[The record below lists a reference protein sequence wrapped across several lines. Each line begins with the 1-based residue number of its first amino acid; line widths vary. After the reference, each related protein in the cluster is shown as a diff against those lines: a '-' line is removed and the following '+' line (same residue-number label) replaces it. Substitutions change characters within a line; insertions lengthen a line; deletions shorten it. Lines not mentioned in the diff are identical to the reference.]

1 MNRLRRIL
9 ASLLTIAILLSPVS
23 ALAAEGLFR
32 VPDFITEIESEA
44 FSGVD
49 VSNGVFIPN
58 ACTSIA
64 PDAFS
69 NPETLDV
76 YGFTGSAAES
86 YASQTGANFH
96 AVDIENVTVSAP
108 AWASPDRE
116 ITFSA
121 DYAST
126 SDATVRFEISK
137 DGKIIHATSASAE
150 KTAGYTFTKGG
161 EYTIT
166 AIVENA
172 FGSVRKTHETPV
184 TVANR
189 IKTNEEIFYLAVG
202 QSADLVSEEETREVT
217 LSASGLI
224 VSGTTVTAETLGA
237 FIVTAKAETAEGTVY
252 TDIPV
257 EVIIPAS
264 SVTITAEK
272 AHVLENH
279 TVQLTASVLPENAT
293 YQHVT
298 WSIDNGEIAKIDQN
312 GLLTGLKKGRVT
324 VFAASGNIEGAYEI
338 RVEKAVSSFE
348 IAPAADMPAV
358 PCTGMRFTL
367 TAVASPADADNPTCS
382 FESLTPEIASVDFF
396 TGVVT
401 CLREGEARIKATAN
415 DLGGAT
421 GEYTFIVSP
430 GVTDITFASV
440 PGILR
445 AGETFRLELSVLP
458 ENAGDKTINYASSNE
473 KAVTVTDTGLLT
485 AVNPGYAVITVK
497 AGNGFEKKI
506 SVTVQTPVT
515 SVTTVL
521 DALYLNPGM
530 TADPIG
536 NFVFVKPENAT
547 DRTLTWSSDNGLVA
561 TVDKDTGR
569 ITAVSD
575 GTCTIKGVAH
585 NGKTVS
591 FTVNVVSD
599 KPVIKKLALD
609 HTYGALNVGNT
620 AVLTPKADTNN
631 KYTGGKWYSDHPEV
645 IDIVSVS
652 AKNEATI
659 KALSAGSCTIYAV
672 STSGI
677 STKCTIVVNPIIVK
691 NIYLNAESV
700 SLNVSD
706 SFPLAATFY
715 PENATATT
723 LTWTSSNESVASVDE
738 NGLIRALCGGSA
750 VITATTEDGISAVC
764 RVTVVTIPMTSAEM
778 TQDEI
783 TVYAGES
790 GYPAYTVEPENATP
804 ASFFWRSSDTNV
816 VSVSSMTGEM
826 KYLKAGSA
834 VVSGTALDG
843 SGINIALT
851 VNVIVV
857 PITSLTANAESISLL
872 PGETFALHTRVLPT
886 NASFASPV
894 FACSDETI
902 ASVTPDGLVTA
913 VSKGSTEITV
923 TVGKDDYIHTLVIPV
938 TVEPVNDVTYR
949 ALIMGQF
956 TVPATDGYLPF
967 ANNGTKGFA
976 DAISRSS
983 IDGNRYQ
990 VTRIL
995 GSPTPGAIRSAISRM
1010 ASQADENDVTVIF
1023 FLTHGTNDGN
1033 EGYVMRTNSG
1043 IDIESLDMINALKEI
1058 SGNVVFVLCTCHSGR
1073 ILFTSGANALKSAG
1087 GSYEG
1092 RNGKGHLSILCS
1104 STSTNSSFYNINDE
1118 KISYDF
1124 YTYSVTR
1131 GLGWDMLNDC
1141 AIGSM
1146 LADANGDGKITVSE
1160 LASYSRGATQRAISS
1175 FIQLNGTANFSG
1187 HAAQFPS
1194 WQIAEG
1200 HEDLVIF
1207 EK

>member
-69 NPETLDV
+69 NPETLDI

-86 YASQTGANFH
+86 YASQTGAVFH

-108 AWASPDRE
+108 AWASPDRAV
-116 ITFSA
+116 TFSA
-121 DYAST
+121 DYLTAG
-126 SDATVRFEISK
+126 DATVRFEISK
-137 DGKIIHATSASAE
+137 DGKIIHTTSASAE

-172 FGSVRKTHETPV
+172 FGSIRKTLETPL

-202 QSADLVSEEETREVT
+202 QSADLISDEETREVT

-224 VSGTTVTAETLGA
+224 VSGTTVTAETLGK
-237 FIVTAKAETAEGTVY
+237 FTVTAKAETAEGTVY

-264 SVTITAEK
+264 SVTLTAEK

-279 TVQLTASVLPENAT
+279 SVQLTASVLPTDAT
-293 YQHVT
+293 YQDVT
-298 WSIDNGEIAKIDQN
+298 WSVDHPEIAKIDQN
-312 GLLTGLKKGRVT
+312 GLLTGLKKGKVT
-324 VFAASGNIEGAYEI
+324 VFATSGNVEGAYEI
-338 RVEKAVSSFE
+338 RVDRAVSSFE
-348 IAPAADMPAV
+348 IVPASDMPTV
-358 PCTGMRFTL
+358 PYTGMRFTL
-367 TAVASPADADNPTCS
+367 TAAANPEDANNPTCS
-382 FESLTPEIASVDFF
+382 FSSLTPEIASVDFF

-401 CLREGEARIKATAN
+401 CLKEGEALIRATAN

-421 GEYTFIVSP
+421 GEYAFTVFP
-430 GVTDITFASV
+430 GVADITFASV

-445 AGETFRLELSVLP
+445 AGDTFHLEAGVLP
-458 ENAGDKTINYASSNE
+458 ENAGDKTLSFASTNE
-473 KAVTVTDTGLLT
+473 KVVTVTDAGLIT
-485 AVNPGYAVITVK
+485 AVNPGQAGIVIT
-497 AGNGFEKKI
+497 ASNGYSEKI
-506 SVTVQTPVT
+506 SLTVQTPVT
-515 SVTTVL
+515 NVTTVL
-521 DALYLNPGM
+521 DTLYLNPGM

-561 TVDKDTGR
+561 TVNKDTGR

-575 GTCTIKGVAH
+575 GTCVVKGVSH

-599 KPVIKKLALD
+599 QPVIKKLALD

-620 AVLTPKADTNN
+620 AVLTPKADVNN

-645 IDIVSVS
+645 INIVSVS
-652 AKNEATI
+652 SKNEVTI
-659 KALSAGSCTIYAV
+659 RALSAGSCTIYAV

-677 STKCTIVVNPIIVK
+677 SARCTIVVNPIVVK
-691 NIYLNAESV
+691 NLYLNAESV

-715 PENATATT
+715 PENATATA
-723 LTWTSSNESVASVDE
+723 LIWTSSNESVAAVDE
-738 NGLIRALCGGSA
+738 NGLVRALSGGSA
-750 VITATTEDGISAVC
+750 VITATAEDGVSATC
-764 RVTVVTIPMTSAEM
+764 RVTVVTIPMTNAKMAQE
-778 TQDEI
+778 EI

-790 GYPAYTVEPENATP
+790 GYPAYMVEPENATP
-804 ASFFWRSSDTNV
+804 ASFYWRSSDVNI

-826 KYLKAGSA
+826 KYLKAGTA

-843 SGINIALT
+843 SGLNLALT
-851 VNVIVV
+851 VIVQEI
-857 PITSLTANAESISLL
+857 PITSLTANAETINLL
-872 PGETFALHTRVLPT
+872 PGETFELHTRVLPLK
-886 NASFASPV
+886 ASFASPV
-894 FACSDETI
+894 FASKDEAI
-902 ASVTPDGLVTA
+902 ATVTADGLVTA
-913 VSKGSTEITV
+913 VSKGSTEITI
-923 TVGKDDYIHTLVIPV
+923 TVGKDDYIHTLTIPV
-938 TVEPVNDVTYR
+938 TVERVNDVTYR
-949 ALIMGQF
+949 ALVMGQF
-956 TVPATDGYLPF
+956 TVPASEGYLPF
-967 ANNGTKGFA
+967 ANNGTKGFT

-995 GSPTPGAIRSAISRM
+995 GSPTPGAIRNAISRM
-1010 ASQADENDVTVIF
+1010 ADQADENDVTVIF
-1023 FLTHGTNDGN
+1023 FLTHGSNDGN

-1043 IDIESLDMINALKEI
+1043 VDIESLDMINALKEI

-1092 RNGKGHLSILCS
+1092 RNGRGHLSILCS

-1131 GLGWDMLNDC
+1131 GFGWDMLNDC
-1141 AIGSM
+1141 AIGSL

-1175 FIQLNGTANFSG
+1175 FIQLNGTSSFSG